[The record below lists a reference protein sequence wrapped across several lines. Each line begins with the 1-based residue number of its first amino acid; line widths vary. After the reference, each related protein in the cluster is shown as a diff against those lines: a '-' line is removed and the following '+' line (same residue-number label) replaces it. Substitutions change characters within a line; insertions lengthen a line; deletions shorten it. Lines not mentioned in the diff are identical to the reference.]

1 MPKYC
6 VNDRNCKRPKKE
18 GKPWQPA
25 IVRQQGTVCKY
36 CRSAIP
42 KVVQAPGA
50 YEPSATAMSGALPSI
65 DGHDDAIEG
74 YSEVLNHIGREI
86 DSARLAVAKTANQMI
101 TRIHWEIGRR
111 IVELEERGKSRTELY
126 GERIVDRLSL
136 DLARRY
142 GRGFSRSNLYNFKAF
157 YLMKNI
163 IQTTSGQ
170 SFPLSWSHYTR
181 LLSVKDPSARAFYEE
196 SAIRDGWT
204 ARQLDRQV
212 GSNFYERATL
222 AKDRAL
228 LMGKAKKRLPQDAIS
243 AEAAIKD
250 PVVLEFLGLKD
261 EYSESDLEAALI
273 GDLEAFLLELGTDF
287 AFIGRQRRL
296 LVGTVWYRVD
306 LLFFHRR
313 LRCLVIIDLKIGE
326 LTHADVG
333 QMNLYTNYAKK
344 HWTNPDENDP
354 VGLILCAG
362 RNSAVAEYA
371 LENLPH
377 IKAAEYIRQLPDKKM
392 LEEKLAQSRSLLQAL
407 KPFPDG
413 ESGDTSEE

>member
-1 MPKYC
+1 MTKYC
-6 VNDRNCKRPKKE
+6 ANDQNCKRPKKA
-18 GKPWQPA
+18 GHAWHPA
-25 IVRQQGTVCKY
+25 IVRHQGAACKY
-36 CRSAIP
+36 CRDAIP
-42 KVVQAPGA
+42 NAVLAKGA
-50 YEPSATAMSGALPSI
+50 YEPTATAIREVLPLS
-65 DGHDDAIEG
+65 DGHGDAIEG
-74 YSEVLNHIGREI
+74 YTEVLDHIGREI
-86 DSARLAVAKTANQMI
+86 DSARLAVAKTANQVI
-101 TRIHWEIGRR
+101 TRAYWEIGRR
-111 IVELEERGKSRTELY
+111 IVELEQRGKSRTELY
-126 GERIVDRLSL
+126 GERIIDRLSV

-163 IQTTSGQ
+163 VQTVSGQ
-170 SFPLSWSHYTR
+170 SFPLSWSHYIK
-181 LLSVKDPSARAFYEE
+181 LLSVKDTSARVFYEE

-212 GSNFYERATL
+212 GSNFYERAML
-222 AKDRAL
+222 AKDRAT
-228 LMGKAKKRLPQDAIS
+228 LMANAKKSLPQEAIV

-362 RNSAVAEYA
+362 RNAAVAEYA

-392 LEEKLAQSRSLLQAL
+392 LEEKLASSRLLNEAL
-407 KPFPDG
+407 KPSSSSGFEAEG
-413 ESGDTSEE
+413 EE

>member
-1 MPKYC
+1 MEDY
-6 VNDRNCKRPKKE
+6 
-18 GKPWQPA
+18 
-25 IVRQQGTVCKY
+25 T
-36 CRSAIP
+36 
-42 KVVQAPGA
+42 
-50 YEPSATAMSGALPSI
+50 
-65 DGHDDAIEG
+65 
-74 YSEVLNHIGREI
+74 EVLDHIGREI
-86 DSARLAVAKTANQMI
+86 DSARLAVAKTANQVI
-101 TRIHWEIGRR
+101 TRAYWEIGRR
-111 IVELEERGKSRTELY
+111 IVELEQRGKSRTELY
-126 GERIVDRLSL
+126 GERIIDRLSV

-163 IQTTSGQ
+163 VQTVSGQ
-170 SFPLSWSHYTR
+170 SFPLSWSHYIK
-181 LLSVKDPSARAFYEE
+181 LLSVKDTSARVFYEE

-212 GSNFYERATL
+212 GSNFYERAML
-222 AKDRAL
+222 AKDRAT
-228 LMGKAKKRLPQDAIS
+228 LMANAKKSLPQEAIV

-362 RNSAVAEYA
+362 RNAAVAEYA

-392 LEEKLAQSRSLLQAL
+392 LEEKLASSRLLNEAL
-407 KPFPDG
+407 KPSSSSGFEAEG
-413 ESGDTSEE
+413 EE

>member
-1 MPKYC
+1 
-6 VNDRNCKRPKKE
+6 
-18 GKPWQPA
+18 
-25 IVRQQGTVCKY
+25 
-36 CRSAIP
+36 
-42 KVVQAPGA
+42 
-50 YEPSATAMSGALPSI
+50 MSEVLPLI
-65 DGHDDAIEG
+65 DGNDDGIEG
-74 YSEVLNHIGREI
+74 YTEVLNHIGREI
-86 DSARLAVAKTANQMI
+86 DSARLAVAKAANQMI
-101 TRIHWEIGRR
+101 TRTYWEIGRR

-126 GERIVDRLSL
+126 GERIIDRLSL

-157 YLMKNI
+157 YIMKNI
-163 IQTTSGQ
+163 IQTVSGQ

-181 LLSVKDPSARAFYEE
+181 LLSVKDPNARAFYEE

-212 GSNFYERATL
+212 GSNFYERAVL
-222 AKDRAL
+222 AKDRAA
-228 LMGKAKKRLPQDAIS
+228 LMAKAKKMMPEDAIS

-306 LLFFHRR
+306 LLFFHRK

-362 RNSAVAEYA
+362 RNAAVAEYS

-392 LEEKLAQSRSLLQAL
+392 LEEKLTISRSLLEAL
-407 KPFPDG
+407 KPFPAG
-413 ESGDTSEE
+413 ESGDKSEE